1 MTAPSSSDR
10 PAKHRGALSFPA
22 AALGLLLLF
31 AMAPEVRA
39 QRQLL
44 QFRPGPRAQALGG
57 SLVNDPLD
65 ATAIFWN
72 PAALAQLTETRL
84 TLSTPGRFAVEYVGG
99 SLFQPPR
106 TGIGFGLGRAGVGTE
121 AYDFGSLGWARRLGK
136 SLSFGTS
143 VSLLTKGTESWPT
156 AGLGIVWRPGAG
168 AASSPSSGKLSRA
181 LAGKY
186 TFSLAAHNIPLVLS
200 DIDHQLRIGAAFHPG
215 GAIPA
220 LHFAHHVQ
228 RGPESTHLGIEWSP
242 YGILRLQ
249 TGVQYCEE
257 LTWGLG
263 AALRWRNLDVAIAYS
278 TREQRVFA
286 SFSVGIG
293 EDAQTLAARSYE
305 RATRAL
311 ESGNLRQ
318 ASRDLDNALAY
329 GLDEQSAIVLA
340 DSLRTLVLQQD
351 RTIDSLLQVAQ
362 RLEDKGWLLNAT
374 VTYLKV
380 LRLDPTHPIALRN
393 VQALKPR
400 VNVYVDQLYASGV
413 ESFEKNDLDKARE
426 IFQTILL
433 VQEDH
438 QGALSYLNRLQSLNR
453 DRAREHYLRGHALLS
468 DGKVKEAKQEL
479 EQALAYEPEHAGAQ
493 RLLQEV
499 LTELGRQQK
508 QVEALLAD
516 AIRAERYNEY
526 LRAYTKYRQ
535 AQSLDPDNQSAA
547 LGVKRLGERVAA
559 HINARLAAGTAAYR
573 RGDYAEA
580 RRLLSQVLQLDPQHQ
595 EASRFLQLSQQAINR
610 LADESYARGMAY
622 FEAQDYAAALS
633 EFGKALS
640 YRPEHAGAL
649 AMRKKV
655 GDLLGVQKL
664 VDQAQQAMAKGNLA
678 EALRLFTQ
686 VVETDPSHAGAKRGI
701 KECQERMASLAE
713 EYFNRGM
720 ALYAEEDYRS
730 AIELW
735 NKVLEI
741 NPNHNGAR
749 EYKKKAQ
756 EQLRALE
763 TIPLPR

>member
-1 MTAPSSSDR
+1 MIAPSSSDL
-10 PAKHRGALSFPA
+10 PAKHHGALSLLA
-22 AALGLLLLF
+22 AVLGLLLFF
-31 AMAPEVRA
+31 ATTPEARA

-44 QFRPGPRAQALGG
+44 DFRPGPRAQALGG
-57 SLVNDPLD
+57 SLVNEPLD
-65 ATAIFWN
+65 ATALFWN
-72 PAALAQLTETRL
+72 PAALAQLTETKL
-84 TLSTPGRFAVEYVGG
+84 TLSTPGEFVVEYVGG
-99 SLFQPPR
+99 SLFRPPR
-106 TGIGFGLGRAGVGTE
+106 TGIGFGLGRAGAGNE
-121 AYDFGSLGWARRLGK
+121 ASDFGSLGWARRLGQ
-136 SLSFGTS
+136 SLFLGTS

-156 AGLGIVWRPGAG
+156 AGLGVVWRPGSG
-168 AASSPSSGKLSRA
+168 AASAARSRKLSRA
-181 LAGKY
+181 LAGRY

-200 DIDHQLRIGAAFHPG
+200 DIDHQVRIGAAFHPG

-220 LHFAHHVQ
+220 LHLAHHFQ
-228 RGPESTHLGIEWSP
+228 RGAESTHLGVEWSP
-242 YGILRLQ
+242 YGMLRLG

-257 LTWGLG
+257 LSWGVG
-263 AALRWRNLDVAIAYS
+263 AAVRWRNLDVAIAYS
-278 TREQRVFA
+278 TRAKRVFA

-293 EDAQTLAARSYE
+293 EDAPTLAARSYE
-305 RATRAL
+305 QATRAL

-318 ASRDLDNALAY
+318 ASRDLGNALAY
-329 GLDEQSAIVLA
+329 GLSEPSAILLA
-340 DSLRTLVLQQD
+340 DSLHRLVQQQD
-351 RTIDSLLQVAQ
+351 HTIDSLLQVAQ

-380 LRLDPTHPIALRN
+380 LRLDPTHPVALRN
-393 VQALKPR
+393 VQAIKPR

-413 ESFEKNDLDKARE
+413 ESFEKNDLDKARD

-438 QGALSYLNRLQSLNR
+438 QGARSYLDRLQSLNR
-453 DRAREHYLRGHALLS
+453 ERAREHYLKGHALLS
-468 DGKVKEAKQEL
+468 DGKIREAKQEL
-479 EQALAYEPEHAGAQ
+479 EQALAYDPEHAGAQ

-499 LTELGRQQK
+499 SAELGRQQR

-535 AQSLDPDNQSAA
+535 AQSLDPSNQSAA
-547 LGVKRLGERVAA
+547 SGVKRLAERVAS
-559 HINARLAAGTAAYR
+559 HINARLAGGTAAYR

-595 EASRFLQLSQQAINR
+595 EASRLLQLSEQAINR
-610 LADESYARGMAY
+610 LADESYARGMAL
-622 FEAQDYAAALS
+622 FNAQDYAAALS
-633 EFGKALS
+633 EFGKVLS
-640 YRPEHAGAL
+640 YRPDHAGAL
-649 AMRKKV
+649 AMRRKV

-664 VDQAQQAMAKGNLA
+664 IDQAQQAMARGNLP

-686 VVETDPSHAGAKRGI
+686 VVETDPSHAAARRGV

-741 NPNHNGAR
+741 NPNHSGAR